1 MLQRGRSHGMGIVP
15 TLREGVRIAI
25 DSLFANK
32 VRSFLTILGV
42 AIGVLVVVVMA
53 AAIEGINVS
62 FKDALGSEPNTF
74 WAMHA
79 PFDAD
84 FGADSGD
91 EEPSPFWANEPLD
104 PAWTTLLQ
112 RLPEIEY
119 VEPGADLGQSGYV
132 ASVAGEEVRLSLV
145 AVGPRYLEI
154 AGGDVTSGRYFS
166 DVEEERRVPVILV
179 DSAVAA
185 DLWHGLDPLGR
196 SVNVGR
202 PNRRQAVFR
211 TIGIYRP
218 IENLF
223 AGLATHYALVPFSS
237 AEKHLGVWDRMIFYI
252 IVPAEGVSLE
262 VAQDAVRGRMRQLRG
277 LGPGDEDD
285 FALITQQ
292 ELLDFWNQLT
302 GVLFMVAIALSG
314 VGLMVGGIGV
324 VGIMMISVTERTRE
338 IGVRKALGARR
349 RDLLLQFLV
358 EAATLTALGGAIGL
372 AIGAGLA
379 SIVHAITPLPAQIP
393 LWAIVVSLLASV
405 ATGVGFG
412 LYPAARGAKLDPVDA
427 LRYE

>member
-1 MLQRGRSHGMGIVP
+1 MGLIA
-15 TLREGVRIAI
+15 TLREGVRIAF

-32 VRSFLTILGV
+32 VRSFLTVLGV

-62 FKDALGSEPNTF
+62 FKDALGSEPDTF

-79 PFDAD
+79 PFDAN
-84 FGADSGD
+84 FGDDSDDG
-91 EEPSPFWANEPLD
+91 ERSPFWANEPLN
-104 PAWTTLLQ
+104 PAWTSLLQ
-112 RLPEIEY
+112 RLPEVEY
-119 VEPGADLGQSGYV
+119 VEPVADLGQRGYV

-166 DVEEERRVPVILV
+166 DVENGRRTPVVLV
-179 DSAVAA
+179 DSAVAE
-185 DLWHGLDPLGR
+185 DLWHGRNPLDRTVSIGL
-196 SVNVGR
+196 

-218 IENLF
+218 IDNLF
-223 AGLATHYALVPFSS
+223 SGLATHYALVPFSS
-237 AEKHLGVWDRMIFYI
+237 ADKHLGVWDRMIAYI

-292 ELLDFWNQLT
+292 EVLDFWNKLT

-314 VGLMVGGIGV
+314 VGLMVGGVGV

-372 AIGAGLA
+372 AMGGGLA
-379 SIVHAITPLPAQIP
+379 WIVQSLTPLPAQIP
-393 LWAIVVSLLASV
+393 IWAIIVALVASV

>member
-1 MLQRGRSHGMGIVP
+1 MFRRSRSHGMGIIP
-15 TLREGVRIAI
+15 TLREGVRIAV

-42 AIGVLVVVVMA
+42 AIGVLVVVLMA
-53 AAIEGINVS
+53 AAIEGINAS
-62 FKDALGSEPNTF
+62 FEDVLGSDPNTF

-84 FGADSGD
+84 FGPEADDG
-91 EEPSPFWANEPLD
+91 EPSPFWANDPLD
-104 PAWTTLLQ
+104 PAWTTLLEQ
-112 RLPEIEY
+112 LPEIAY
-119 VEPGADLGQSGYV
+119 VEPVADLGQSGYV
-132 ASVAGEEVRLSLV
+132 ASVAGEEVRLTLM

-166 DVEEERRVPVILV
+166 DVENDRRAPVILV

-185 DLWHGLDPLGR
+185 ELWHGRDPLDR
-196 SVNVGR
+196 TLSLGR
-202 PNRRQAVFR
+202 PNRRQAVFQ
-211 TIGIYRP
+211 TIGVYRP

-223 AGLATHYALVPFSS
+223 AGLASHYALVPFSS
-237 AEKHLGVWDRMIFYI
+237 ADKHLGVWDRMISYI

-277 LGPGDEDD
+277 LRPGDEDD
-285 FALITQQ
+285 FGLITQQ
-292 ELLDFWNQLT
+292 QLLDFWNQLT

-372 AIGAGLA
+372 AIGGGLA
-379 SIVHAITPLPAQIP
+379 WLVQSFTPLPAQIP
-393 LWAIVVSLLASV
+393 LWAIVVALLASV